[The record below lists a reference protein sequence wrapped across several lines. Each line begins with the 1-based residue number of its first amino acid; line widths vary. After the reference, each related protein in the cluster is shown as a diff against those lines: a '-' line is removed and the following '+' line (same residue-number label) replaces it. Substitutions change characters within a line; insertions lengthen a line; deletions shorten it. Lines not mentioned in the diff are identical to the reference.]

1 MLQAEAH
8 RRERESHWFDH
19 ASSYLALVR
28 DALRRDP
35 HLRAGLN
42 IFKGELTSRPVGESL
57 GLPWRDPAEALATS
71 KAGV

>member
-8 RRERESHWFDH
+8 RREREGHWFDH

-35 HLRAGLN
+35 HDREMR
-42 IFKGELTSRPVGESL
+42 ELM
-57 GLPWRDPAEALATS
+57 AEMEAAMATRCS
-71 KAGV
+71 KR